1 MSSLLEDVNELL
13 KQNKG
18 ERGRLQHIKETL
30 EKNKQLYVSDRQYLT
45 DLSKKYLENKTEQ
58 TRPTKNRLS
67 YSEKSDDMLYSE
79 NENMIGDGEPAS
91 DMPTK
96 QENKIF
102 CTDCG
107 NQMLESAQFCTN
119 CGKSPNT
126 ILQNTVSHNQQY
138 SSQPTQ
144 KAGRIWYLLP
154 LFFGL
159 IGGIIAWAIIRKR
172 NSKRARN
179 VLILGVIAGIL
190 QYGVYGSLMMF
201 SIFSGLGDSSEIDDA
216 LSGLPDQIQNIKR
229 EQILN
234 CENNMGYLQSFEL
247 GEMIK
252 DRCINGI
259 LGK

>member
-13 KQNKG
+13 NQNKG
-18 ERGRLQHIKETL
+18 DRGRLQHIKETL
-30 EKNKQLYVSDRQYLT
+30 EKNKQLYVSDRKYLT
-45 DLSKKYLENKTEQ
+45 DLSKKHLENKTQQ
-58 TRPTKNRLS
+58 TTKIKSDLN
-67 YSEKSDDMLYSE
+67 YSEKSDDILYSE
-79 NENMIGDGEPAS
+79 NENIVDNNEYDSNAQI
-91 DMPTK
+91 K

-102 CTDCG
+102 CTTCG
-107 NQMLESAQFCTN
+107 NQILDSAQFCTT

-126 ILQNTVSHNQQY
+126 LSQTIISDNQQY
-138 SSQPTQ
+138 SPPR

-154 LFFGL
+154 LLFGL
-159 IGGIIAWAIIRKR
+159 LGGIIAWAVIRKR

-179 VLILGVIAGIL
+179 ILILGVIAGIL
-190 QYGVYGSLMMF
+190 QYGWYGSLLMLG
-201 SIFSGLGDSSEIDDA
+201 IFSGLGGSSEIDDA

-252 DRCINGI
+252 ERCINGI